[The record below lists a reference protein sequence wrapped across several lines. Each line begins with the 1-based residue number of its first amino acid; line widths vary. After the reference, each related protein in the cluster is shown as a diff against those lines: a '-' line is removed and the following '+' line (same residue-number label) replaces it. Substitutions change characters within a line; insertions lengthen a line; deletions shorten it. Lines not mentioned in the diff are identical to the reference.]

1 MNFDKLVKSVLESC
15 TVASVGM
22 PSSGTVFSG
31 DEVWAPGETRR
42 AGIIGGSKIITRNK
56 PELITTDL
64 FKGIKKTNK
73 GVRRRKK
80 RKHK

>member
-1 MNFDKLVKSVLESC
+1 MNFDKLVKYVLENS

-31 DEVWAPGETRR
+31 DEVWAPGETRK
-42 AGIIGGSKIITRNK
+42 AGLIGGGKIIRRNK

-64 FKGIKKTNK
+64 FKGIKKINK
-73 GVRRRKK
+73 KPKKHKK
-80 RKHK
+80 RR